1 MALYST
7 LISSVTFVHFFEG
20 CEHSSGNLILKTLN
34 TCTPRVLVVN
44 VVLDRHHPFDILLGI
59 LIIKNPD

>member
-20 CEHSSGNLILKTLN
+20 CEHSGNLILKTLN